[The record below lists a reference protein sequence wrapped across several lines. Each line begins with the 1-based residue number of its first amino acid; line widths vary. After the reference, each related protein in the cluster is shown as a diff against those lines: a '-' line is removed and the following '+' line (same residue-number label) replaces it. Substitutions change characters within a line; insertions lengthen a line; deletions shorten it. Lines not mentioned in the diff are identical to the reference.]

1 MFEQFSS
8 YWQQTLNWQPTPAQ
22 EQGFAELYNLV
33 LAGNQTQNL
42 TRITDEA
49 EFWEKHLWDSL
60 RGVLEVW
67 EHPGLK
73 VIDIGTGA
81 GFPGLP
87 IAIAQPSWHLSLLD
101 SKAKKT
107 NFIRSAV
114 ESLGLEQV
122 STFTGRAEALNQLGT
137 HFQKYDLALTR
148 AVGSAAL
155 CAQYT
160 LPFLKVGGIAIL
172 YRGQWTEFEQLE
184 LEDTCHQFVNT
195 KIEAK
200 ITRVESFTTPLTA
213 SQRHCIHI
221 YKVAHK
227 VARSEI
233 TD

>member
-1 MFEQFSS
+1 MFEQFSP
-8 YWQQTLNWQPTPAQ
+8 YWRQTLHWQPTSEQ
-22 EQGFAELYNLV
+22 EQGFAKLYNLV
-33 LAGNQTQNL
+33 LAGNRTQNL

-60 RGVLEVW
+60 RGVLAVW

-114 ESLGLEQV
+114 EALSLEQV
-122 STFTGRAEALNQLGT
+122 SIFTGRAEVLNRSDV

-172 YRGQWTEFEQLE
+172 YRGQWAESEQLE
-184 LEDTCHQFVNT
+184 LEDTCHQLANA
-195 KIEAK
+195 KIETK
-200 ITRVESFTTPLTA
+200 ITRVETFTTPLTA

-221 YKVAHK
+221 CR
-227 VARSEI
+227 VARSKI